1 MTGQTEGTHPHSLP
15 KCHCTFPPPYI
26 CFWHVPAWQ
35 DSPPCP
41 PLHQAHPLSLS
52 PVPPCRH
59 SSCGPSRPVTKDTGQ
74 HAFSQRGWKSL
85 TFVSCTPTWS
95 LLNRCLA
102 GRAQMWWCSHGDLGR
117 SLSRI
122 IFQKGVCAVLFPI
135 ILLACTFQ
143 VLDNLWYS
151 KNPIRTGYEKVFK
164 LCHGTGIWIVEGNS
178 KWESHWPGLWRFP
191 FECNLPCN
199 VINGNQISLVLR
211 LPMESSDKC
220 GNCN

>member
-1 MTGQTEGTHPHSLP
+1 MTGRTLTPCPS
-15 KCHCTFPPPYI
+15 
-26 CFWHVPAWQ
+26 VPAHSCLHTSASGTWLPGRTPRPALLSTRLALFPWAP
-35 DSPPCP
+35 SP
-41 PLHQAHPLSLS
+41 H
-52 PVPPCRH
+52 CRH
-59 SSCGPSRPVTKDTGQ
+59 SSCGPFRPVTKDTRQ
-74 HAFSQRGWKSL
+74 QAFSQGGWKSL

-102 GRAQMWWCSHGDLGR
+102 GRAQMWRCSHGDLGR

-151 KNPIRTGYEKVFK
+151 KSPIRTGYEKVFN
-164 LCHGTGIWIVEGNS
+164 LRHCTGIWTVEGNS
-178 KWESHWPGLWRFP
+178 KWESHWPGRWRFP
-191 FECNLPCN
+191 FECNLPSN
-199 VINGNQISLVLR
+199 VINGNQISLVLK